1 MVTVGPCPLAPV
13 VAFPDHQTFRDQVR
27 VWGGGSWRTELDLL
41 HQDLRMVLHELSHCS
56 AIFQHTH
63 GLHQLF
69 RPWQG
74 ILEDFTLL
82 AAGLLHEPTTVRDQ
96 L

>member
-1 MVTVGPCPLAPV
+1 MRYSNTPMDFISCLK
-13 VAFPDHQTFRDQVR
+13 
-27 VWGGGSWRTELDLL
+27 
-41 HQDLRMVLHELSHCS
+41 
-56 AIFQHTH
+56 
-63 GLHQLF
+63 LF